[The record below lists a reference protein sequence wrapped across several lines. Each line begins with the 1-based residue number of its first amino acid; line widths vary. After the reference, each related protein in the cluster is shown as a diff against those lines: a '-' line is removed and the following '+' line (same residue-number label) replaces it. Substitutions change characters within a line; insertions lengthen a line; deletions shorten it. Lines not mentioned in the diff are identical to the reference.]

1 MCEETKSLFGG
12 YLMVRNSAIR
22 LFLVL
27 SEMNDMY
34 FCPILPGMII
44 MLLTYLSE
52 EEVYC
57 VSIL

>member
-52 EEVYC
+52 E
-57 VSIL
+57 